1 MASKKM
7 SVDEDLPNF
16 FEIINLRQRAQ
27 MVTMYNNMKENFGF
41 EYTDPDT
48 IQAILDAPYP

>member
-1 MASKKM
+1 M

-16 FEIINLRQRAQ
+16 FEIIKLNQRTQ
-27 MVTMYNNMKENFGF
+27 MVTMYNNMKDNFGF

-48 IQAILDAPYP
+48 IQAIKDAPYP